1 MSSRIDYQRQ
11 LKIRN
16 LLFRYLDTRNQE
28 VLVELYKLLA
38 KGLYTSLENPVKYLT
53 TNLKSKKESMFAEH
67 YKILENKIARLQW
80 RAYEL
85 KKRIPKATQ
94 IKAKNKIK
102 KNIRECDNK
111 VKRYSQFLKNP
122 ISNEIFYQRA
132 LKDFMKEILLVN
144 EINMYHDKFVLY
156 PAFYEM
162 VKEWS
167 VDSVHADLN
176 NWQIPTY
183 EYYILNKFTLKYWEY
198 LRKKFAQYY
207 QSLKYNNIKTEYYDD
222 HTQKNP
228 HYFDEISYEN
238 NECLD
243 IEGVYFQDEE
253 DKNLQ
258 KYKLSTQQDTICH
271 TLIEIRPDIKF
282 KDKEISK
289 ETGIPITTVHT
300 QINKIRKKIL
310 DYKKST
316 TNKKIS

>member
-1 MSSRIDYQRQ
+1 
-11 LKIRN
+11 LEIRN
-16 LLFRYLDTRNQE
+16 LLFKYLETRNQE
-28 VLVELYKLLA
+28 VLVKLYEILAEKL
-38 KGLYTSLENPVKYLT
+38 YISLENPVKYLT
-53 TNLKSKKESMFAEH
+53 ANLKSQKESMFAEH
-67 YKILENKIARLQW
+67 YKILENRIAHLQW

-111 VKRYSQFLKNP
+111 VKKCSKFLENS

-167 VDSVHADLN
+167 VESVHTDLN
-176 NWQIPTY
+176 DWQIPTY
-183 EYYILNKFTLKYWEY
+183 EYYILNKFTLEYWEY
-198 LRKKFAQYY
+198 LRKKFVLYY
-207 QSLKYNNIKTEYYDD
+207 QSLKYTPIQVKSYDD
-222 HTQKNP
+222 YTKENP
-228 HYFDEISYEN
+228 HYFDNLAYEN

-243 IEGVYFQDEE
+243 IEGPYFQDEE
-253 DKNLQ
+253 DKSLQ
-258 KYKLSTQQDTICH
+258 KYNLSTQQDTICH
-271 TLIEIRPDIKF
+271 TLIELKSDVKF
-282 KDKEISK
+282 KYKEISK
-289 ETGIPITTVHT
+289 ETGIAVTTVHT
-300 QINKIRKKIL
+300 QFSKIRKKIL

-316 TNKKIS
+316 TNRKIS